1 MVGRVSRLKTWKN
14 LTNITKKT
22 VERMNKGTNKQMD
35 KCVIEQR
42 YKRKET
48 DKLIMLVLMAV
59 GALLIWLWGGV

>member
-1 MVGRVSRLKTWKN
+1 
-14 LTNITKKT
+14 
-22 VERMNKGTNKQMD
+22 MNKGTNKQMD

-59 GALLIWLWGGV
+59 GRVRVGRLETKQET